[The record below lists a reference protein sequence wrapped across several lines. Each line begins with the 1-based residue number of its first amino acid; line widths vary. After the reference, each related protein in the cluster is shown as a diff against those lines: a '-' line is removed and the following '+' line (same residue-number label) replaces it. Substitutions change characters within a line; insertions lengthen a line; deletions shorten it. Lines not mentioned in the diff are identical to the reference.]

1 MRYFAF
7 LLQTPAATVVM
18 DPVSITA
25 DPQSAQIPVAPMV
38 PGQIPMVVPQ
48 PYSVP
53 QAPQGPQIPYSL
65 TISGLAAP
73 QDQPQAPVPAPAP
86 YYKAMPNDCKDYSQ
100 PRCQVFLDWP
110 SSKDSLIF
118 FQ

>member
-1 MRYFAF
+1 MCIFE
-7 LLQTPAATVVM
+7 QTPGGTVIM

-25 DPQSAQIPVAPMV
+25 DPQPAQIPVAPMV
-38 PGQIPMVVPQ
+38 PGQIPMGVPQ
-48 PYSVP
+48 PYSMP

-73 QDQPQAPVPAPAP
+73 QAQPQAPVPAP
-86 YYKAMPNDCKDYSQ
+86 YYKPMPNDCKDYSQ

-110 SSKDSLIF
+110 TSKDSLSC